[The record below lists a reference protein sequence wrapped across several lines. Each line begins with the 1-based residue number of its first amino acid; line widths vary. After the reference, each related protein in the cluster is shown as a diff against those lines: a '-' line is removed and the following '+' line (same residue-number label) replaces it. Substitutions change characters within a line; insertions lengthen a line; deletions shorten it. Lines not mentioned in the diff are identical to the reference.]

1 MRSELFSRAMV
12 GLGVAATLALTTL
25 ASADGPAVTLNIN
38 GGSSTLSGTATA
50 AANIYNYSGSLSD
63 AGGLWSFGYDFNASN
78 MADFQTSFVSGNFVL
93 INAGSTARDF
103 SITLT
108 LPVMV
113 SGAKNTLYGGS
124 VAGSMIADADGGTF
138 STLGTTPVWA
148 ASTNGASIANLLN
161 APVSVTAS
169 PFQAASIG
177 SASFGEPI
185 PSASGP
191 NLSTNLAITF
201 TFRLGAGDS
210 AAFTSVLV
218 AQVPAPGAVA
228 LLGVAGL
235 VARRRR
241 RD

>member
-1 MRSELFSRAMV
+1 MRSELFSRAIV
-12 GLGVAATLALTTL
+12 GVGVAATLALSMS

-38 GGSSTLSGTATA
+38 GSGSTLNGTSTA

-63 AGGLWSFGYDFNASN
+63 AGGLWSFGWDFNASN

-93 INAGSTARDF
+93 INTGDTARDF
-103 SITLT
+103 SISLT
-108 LPVMV
+108 LPVLV

-124 VAGSMIADADGGTF
+124 VAGSIIGDADGGSF
-138 STLGTTPVWA
+138 STIGSAPVWA
-148 ASTNGASIANLLN
+148 ATTNGVSIANLLV
-161 APVSVTAS
+161 APVSVTAN
-169 PFQAASIG
+169 PFQAASVG

-185 PSASGP
+185 PSSWGP

-235 VARRRR
+235 LARRRR